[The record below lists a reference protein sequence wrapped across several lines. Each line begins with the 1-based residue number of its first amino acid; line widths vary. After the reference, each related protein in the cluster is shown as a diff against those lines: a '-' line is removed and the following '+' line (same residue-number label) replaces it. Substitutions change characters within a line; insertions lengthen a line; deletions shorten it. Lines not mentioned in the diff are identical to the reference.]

1 MIWDYLLWL
10 NEVWSVK
17 LGLIK
22 SITENNTV
30 SELLFGVIG
39 AVIGGLTT
47 RYVFDKNEEEE
58 IDEDWMYFLFRS

>member
-1 MIWDYLLWL
+1 MYKRYEAI
-10 NEVWSVK
+10 K

-47 RYVFDKNEEEE
+47 KYVFDKKDEDYY
-58 IDEDWMYFLFRS
+58 DEDWMYFLFRN

>member
-1 MIWDYLLWL
+1 M
-10 NEVWSVK
+10 
-17 LGLIK
+17 GLIK
-22 SITENNTV
+22 SITENNTI

>member
-1 MIWDYLLWL
+1 M
-10 NEVWSVK
+10 
-17 LGLIK
+17 GLIK

-47 RYVFDKNEEEE
+47 KYVFDKKDEDYY
-58 IDEDWMYFLFRS
+58 DEDWMYFLFRN